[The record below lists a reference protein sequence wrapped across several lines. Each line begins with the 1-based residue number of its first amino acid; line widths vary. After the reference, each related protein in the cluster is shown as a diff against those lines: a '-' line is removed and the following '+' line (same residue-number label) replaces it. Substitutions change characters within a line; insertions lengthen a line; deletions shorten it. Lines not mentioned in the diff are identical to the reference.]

1 MGATFIPVILAGGRG
16 ERFWPLSRLA
26 KPKQFLSLDG
36 SGKSLLQ
43 NTVARLPDW
52 AGEVWVVTRLDL
64 VPLVQEHCPHLPAER
79 ILGEPQPRDTAV
91 AVAWVTQKLL
101 QQYGASV
108 IVGIFPAD
116 HWIPDTG
123 QFQQTLAQAVAVA
136 TEAQGIVT
144 LGITPTH
151 PATGY
156 GYIQQGE
163 AVSSGAYRVVRFTE
177 KPDLAQA
184 VQLLATGGYSWNS
197 GMFIF
202 PAGVMWQELNQH
214 APAIATGLAQSGVA
228 AYAQLPKISIDY
240 AVMEHTQRALVLPV
254 TFPWD
259 DLGDWRSL
267 ERLAHNPL
275 PAQWVDWQ
283 SDGVHIYS
291 TDPGELVA
299 TLGLSQVIVVR
310 DGKITLVAAA
320 DRTQEIKKLLAQLQE
335 RGYGDKL

>member
-1 MGATFIPVILAGGRG
+1 MAQFIPVILAGGKG
-16 ERFWPLSRLA
+16 ERFWPLSRLE

-36 SGKSLLQ
+36 SGQSLLQ

-52 AGEVWVVTRLDL
+52 AGEVWVVTRASL
-64 VPLVQEHCPHLPAER
+64 VPLVQEQLPRLPLGR
-79 ILGEPQPRDTAV
+79 ILGEPEPRDTAP
-91 AVAWVTQKLL
+91 AVAWITQTLR
-101 QQYGASV
+101 QQYGDEV

-116 HWIPDTG
+116 HWIPDTA
-123 QFQQTLAQAVAVA
+123 QFQATLAQAVEVA
-136 TEAQGIVT
+136 TQVQGIVT

-163 AVSSGAYRVVRFTE
+163 AVGGGAYRVVRFTE

-184 VQLLATGGYSWNS
+184 VQLLATGQYSWNS
-197 GMFIF
+197 GIFIF
-202 PAGVMWQELNQH
+202 PAGVMGQELARY
-214 APAIATGLAQSGVA
+214 APAITTPLAQSGSA

-267 ERLAHNPL
+267 ERLANNPL
-275 PAQWVDWQ
+275 PAGWVDWQ

-291 TDPGELVA
+291 TDPDELVT
-299 TLGLSQVIVVR
+299 TLGLNQVLIVR
-310 DGKITLVAAA
+310 DGKTTLVAATE
-320 DRTQEIKKLLAQLQE
+320 RTQEIKKLLAQLQE
-335 RGYGDKL
+335 RGYGDRL